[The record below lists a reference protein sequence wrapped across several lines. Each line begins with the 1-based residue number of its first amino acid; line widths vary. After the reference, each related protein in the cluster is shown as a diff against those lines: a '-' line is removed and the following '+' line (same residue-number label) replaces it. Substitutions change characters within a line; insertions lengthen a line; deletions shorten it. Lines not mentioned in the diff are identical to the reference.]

1 MKRSG
6 EYAHRGD
13 YHIHPEKDWP
23 YLPVY
28 LEKMKVARKFLNS
41 CSKDQVIYDMG
52 CGEGVLVNEYRKA
65 GYQITGM
72 DLNYSSEFIIQ
83 RNFLDSG
90 IADNSADIIICTDVI
105 EHLIFP
111 DQEKA
116 IAEFARML
124 LKSSSKDQHIYK
136 MGCGE

>member
-28 LEKMKVARKFLNS
+28 LQKMALARKFLNS
-41 CSKDQVIYDMG
+41 CSRDQVIYDMG
-52 CGEGVLVNEYRKA
+52 CGEGVLVNEYRQA
-65 GYQITGM
+65 GYQISGM
-72 DLNYSSEFIIQ
+72 DLNYSSEFILQ
-83 RNFLDSG
+83 RNFLNSG
-90 IADNSADIIICTDVI
+90 LADNSADVIICTDVI
-105 EHLIFP
+105 EHLIFS

-116 IAEFARML
+116 IA
-124 LKSSSKDQHIYK
+124 
-136 MGCGE
+136 